1 VDTITSFY
9 PTFDGNGNVTEYLKW
24 VQDSDP
30 VTPGDQSDAIVAA
43 HFEYDAFGNLVVDT
57 YSKASLFPFRFS
69 TKPQDSVTGLYY
81 YGYRWYDPLT
91 GRWPSRDPI
100 GERGGVNLYGFVGND
115 GVDWVDVVGLI
126 IATQEDKIYRDSVAN
141 CLMKL
146 CCPIKVKWKLLSRS
160 DRYDRELIPTGRSD
174 YSQQTFDDS
183 SDWYVLI
190 WDGDP
195 NQGDSKC
202 PKEIFAH
209 LDAAT
214 FHGKNRSKELAA
226 GKTHF
231 VYLTRYI
238 YGTNTDGKFERK
250 ELLNDS
256 EANAEGDMRRIT
268 VSPNASLNLS
278 LDPNKKGAPQ
288 EEPTPKS
295 YSLQNVSLSNP
306 NEFCAALWHELKGH
320 VIDNYDKH
328 STKPWNDA
336 SNAGKKPPVK
346 EWGRSDDAIEDE
358 NWART
363 ALGLPLRRP
372 QYFPT
377 PK

>member
-1 VDTITSFY
+1 MKSLRAIFLKIVLPFSGWKRRLLLGEMAYHLTTPPPGKSAMRPKNRVWGFSRNDRNLPLENRRRCPELRRKSRPTPTIF
-9 PTFDGNGNVTEYLKW
+9 
-24 VQDSDP
+24 
-30 VTPGDQSDAIVAA
+30 TPGI
-43 HFEYDAFGNLVVDT
+43 
-57 YSKASLFPFRFS
+57 
-69 TKPQDSVTGLYY
+69 PQ
-81 YGYRWYDPLT
+81 
-91 GRWPSRDPI
+91 WPSRDPI